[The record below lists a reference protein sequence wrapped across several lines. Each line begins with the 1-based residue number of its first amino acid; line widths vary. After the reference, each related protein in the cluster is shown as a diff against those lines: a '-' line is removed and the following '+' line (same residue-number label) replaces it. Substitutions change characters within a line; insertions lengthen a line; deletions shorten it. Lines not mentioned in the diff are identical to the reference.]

1 MDETQRPWG
10 TADWVTKA
18 EVATYL
24 GVSEA
29 TVGRWVR
36 EERLRSY
43 KLAGTQSVRFKRG
56 EVEQLLE
63 SDR

>member
-36 EERLRSY
+36 EERLTSY
-43 KLAGTQSVRFKRG
+43 KLAGTQSVRFRRSD
-56 EVEQLLE
+56 VERLLE
-63 SDR
+63 VDQ